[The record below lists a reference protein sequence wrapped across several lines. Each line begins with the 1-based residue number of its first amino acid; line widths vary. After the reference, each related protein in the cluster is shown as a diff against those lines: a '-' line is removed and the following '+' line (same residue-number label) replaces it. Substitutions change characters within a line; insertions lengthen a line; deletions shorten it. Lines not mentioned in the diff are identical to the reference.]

1 MFNLEQILSPY
12 IVEDFIQQNWGKK
25 AIHIPGPR
33 EKFAGLFGW
42 SDIEKILNFS
52 RPSYENI
59 HLLYEKNALPIIEIK
74 KIGQWLHKGATLLVN
89 FVNQID
95 ERWDRLAAS
104 LGKDLNTIISINCY
118 ASCPS
123 KQGFDLHF
131 DKHDVFVV
139 QAKGRKK
146 WFVYEPTS
154 VKYPMEKQT
163 LSMKQDLP
171 KAQPYL
177 ECELAEGDVLYIPRG
192 HWHYAVAVTPSIHL
206 SVGSEARTGVD
217 FLNWMTTQLMDYDE
231 FFRKDFPLVQSRAL
245 GGSREDSALEK
256 HLAEFCRRMAGLFK
270 PEEMMP
276 SLVRFCMQNNPVR
289 RRYQMPSMWEIKE
302 KISPQTFF
310 ILNPAQKIL
319 YHFDENKRTAMMQ
332 LRGYFLTFKE
342 MPQDFLEY
350 LFSHDEAFCGE
361 VILAALPAM
370 NWERLKPVLIELY
383 EREIIQ
389 LDDSA
394 VSQFEKTEMII

>member
-1 MFNLEQILSPY
+1 MFNLEQILSPCN
-12 IVEDFIQQNWGKK
+12 VEDFIQQNWGKK
-25 AIHIPGPR
+25 AIYIPGPR
-33 EKFAGLFGW
+33 EKFAGLFEW
-42 SDIEKILNFS
+42 KDIEKILNFS

-74 KIGQWLHKGATLLVN
+74 KIGQWLNKGATLLVN

-95 ERWDRLAAS
+95 ERWDRLSAA

-131 DKHDVFVV
+131 DKHDVFVI
-139 QAKGRKK
+139 QSKGRKK

-154 VKYPMEKQT
+154 VKHPMDKQN
-163 LSMKQDLP
+163 LSMKQDVP
-171 KAQPYL
+171 KTPPYL
-177 ECELAEGDVLYIPRG
+177 ECELEEGDVLYIPRG

-217 FLNWMTTQLMDYDE
+217 FLNWMTNQLMDYDE
-231 FFRKDFPLVQSRAL
+231 FFRKDFPLIQSRAL
-245 GGSREDSALEK
+245 GGNREDAGLEK
-256 HLAEFCRRMAGLFK
+256 HMEELCRRMNSLLNPK
-270 PEEMMP
+270 ELMP

-289 RRYQMPSMWEIKE
+289 RRYQMPSLWEIKE
-302 KISPQTFF
+302 KMTPQTAF

-319 YHFDENKRTAMMQ
+319 YHFDEKNQTALMQ
-332 LRGYFLTFKE
+332 LRGYFLTIKG

-350 LFSHDEAFCGE
+350 IFSREEAFSGE
-361 VILAALPAM
+361 IISSALPALT
-370 NWERLKPVLIELY
+370 WERLKPHFIELY
-383 EREIIQ
+383 EREVLL
-389 LDDSA
+389 LDESA
-394 VSQFEKTEMII
+394 VSQSEKTEIAI